1 MDRCRSSR
9 SPYARPFGNR
19 VLLAPALKVPATE
32 TRQARVERY
41 RREAS
46 LLRAEAEVFFDPTIR
61 QQLLDL
67 AHQYEILAMSLEMLP
82 PK

>member
-1 MDRCRSSR
+1 M
-9 SPYARPFGNR
+9 
-19 VLLAPALKVPATE
+19 E
-32 TRQARVERY
+32 TRQARVARY

-46 LLRAEAEVFFDPTIR
+46 LLRAQAEAFYDRTIR

-67 AHQYEILAMSLEMLP
+67 ADQYEILATSLEMLP